1 LSVDLD
7 VAGGARGV
15 TQDGLSLR
23 HLQKQFAGVKALI
36 DGCLEARRG
45 EIHGLLGENGAGKST
60 LIRLLAGV
68 IRRDGGEM
76 WLDSRP
82 LVVGS
87 PLDAVGQGVATVF
100 QESSLIPDLTVEENL
115 LFGAFPLGWHRR
127 IKARELRRLFY
138 ETMNRLGVRPFDPG
152 VKVREL
158 SLDDRQ
164 LLQAVKAVSSQP
176 NVLILDEA
184 TAALTPADTSWV
196 LRQAR
201 SLADGGAVVIM
212 VSHRMHEMRKFAD
225 RLTVLRGG
233 NTVLGPT
240 GADTPEEDLITAMLG
255 YRLAQLYPRR
265 KGRAE
270 DNVMVSIEGLTVGP
284 RVGPLDLQV
293 YKGEILGI
301 FALPGQGQ
309 RQLLLALSGD
319 RRFGGAVTLDG
330 KVYAPRSPA
339 EANRLGVLLVPEDRA
354 VEALFLGHTTQRN
367 VTISALR
374 DMRGPG
380 RLIDGARELKKAVRV
395 ANEVGLAP
403 SRLPHLISTLSG
415 GNQQK
420 SIFARV
426 LLEDPRV
433 LVLFDSTRGVDV
445 GTKAEI
451 YQLVASL
458 ADTGV
463 TVLFYSSDIAETT
476 NFCDRIAVL
485 HEGRIAGVLARGGAT
500 EEELLRLALGGAE
513 PGDEFGGAA

>member
-1 LSVDLD
+1 
-7 VAGGARGV
+7 
-15 TQDGLSLR
+15 
-23 HLQKQFAGVKALI
+23 
-36 DGCLEARRG
+36 
-45 EIHGLLGENGAGKST
+45 
-60 LIRLLAGV
+60 
-68 IRRDGGEM
+68 
-76 WLDSRP
+76 
-82 LVVGS
+82 
-87 PLDAVGQGVATVF
+87 
-100 QESSLIPDLTVEENL
+100 
-115 LFGAFPLGWHRR
+115 
-127 IKARELRRLFY
+127 
-138 ETMNRLGVRPFDPG
+138 
-152 VKVREL
+152 
-158 SLDDRQ
+158 
-164 LLQAVKAVSSQP
+164 
-176 NVLILDEA
+176 
-184 TAALTPADTSWV
+184 
-196 LRQAR
+196 
-201 SLADGGAVVIM
+201 VIM